1 MESRTVARLPFARL
15 PFARWTL
22 ARGHLL
28 VGQMLVG
35 HLPSPI
41 QKRTFARRRVARLYH
56 LLAIYLCIVSQ
67 IQQTFI

>member
-1 MESRTVARLPFARL
+1 MTVARGALARSTL
-15 PFARWTL
+15 ARRTL

-35 HLPSPI
+35 HLHSPI

-56 LLAIYLCIVSQ
+56 LLAKYLCIVSQ
-67 IQQTFI
+67 MQQTS